1 MKPAPRKWTHYT
13 GKLRPRLIPWIW
25 PLGKGC
31 VNVNMWWNPVIFPQ
45 VINNKVLGGLGFLS
59 LPFSKTWKGWFRVP
73 ESPCCEDM
81 GPMRINWPQTYSVKL
96 LLPTQSQAWLCGN
109 SRLHSSCHFLAAR
122 KCLGIFPFQRRL
134 LDTLCLRNYDNF
146 KDDREQ
152 TRSYVFFQHIPLTP
166 MLLNYNQ

>member
-1 MKPAPRKWTHYT
+1 MHTSTKKSLEIVSWSSTKVMKPAPRKWTHYT

-81 GPMRINWPQTYSVKL
+81 GPMRIIDPRLILWSY
-96 LLPTQSQAWLCGN
+96 CF
-109 SRLHSSCHFLAAR
+109 LHS
-122 KCLGIFPFQRRL
+122 
-134 LDTLCLRNYDNF
+134 LRPDCVGTQGF
-146 KDDREQ
+146 
-152 TRSYVFFQHIPLTP
+152 IPLVISWQLENAWEFSHFNEDSLTP
-166 MLLNYNQ
+166 YV